1 MFNKKTMT
9 ALLAGLSLA
18 IVVKADGTTPQPITA
33 VTAAPTAPVVV
44 AAPTTQP
51 AVDLVK
57 RIEAVENTMK
67 ATAPKATGVFS
78 KHNVNFYG
86 KFNVKASYQQANGA
100 GADYIEPRKTGSA
113 AADTRNTFNMD
124 PKSTRFGFD
133 VALPEVFGN
142 PVKGKIEA
150 DFTGNDAKY
159 NSKNLFN
166 LRHAYVDWRNQTQWG
181 VLMGQTWY
189 PMMVEAPETIYAGGL
204 ESSGSIVDSRAMQI
218 TVSKGFDGV
227 ILAKD
232 KVRTKL
238 GLVKK
243 DTETNTTG
251 VVAST
256 EKTIM
261 PHIQWNI
268 CYKHALFGKKRTRVS
283 FSGTAGK
290 NTYTGGDLNGQHY
303 SSWATVG
310 ALRMPILTWLSV
322 TGSLGYGANLKGWN
336 DGGISQGV
344 NAIAK
349 KAIHSLFG
357 WAQVSIRPPQ
367 YDKIMLNGG
376 VGFDS
381 INSGD
386 LTALKAEADRKRNI
400 TYFANISYE
409 ITKSTN
415 VGLEY
420 MHKRTRFVQSAR
432 GSGYSHALYG
442 TFNYLF

>member
-1 MFNKKTMT
+1 
-9 ALLAGLSLA
+9 
-18 IVVKADGTTPQPITA
+18 
-33 VTAAPTAPVVV
+33 
-44 AAPTTQP
+44 
-51 AVDLVK
+51 
-57 RIEAVENTMK
+57 
-67 ATAPKATGVFS
+67 
-78 KHNVNFYG
+78 
-86 KFNVKASYQQANGA
+86 
-100 GADYIEPRKTGSA
+100 
-113 AADTRNTFNMD
+113 
-124 PKSTRFGFD
+124 
-133 VALPEVFGN
+133 
-142 PVKGKIEA
+142 
-150 DFTGNDAKY
+150 
-159 NSKNLFN
+159 
-166 LRHAYVDWRNQTQWG
+166 
-181 VLMGQTWY
+181 MGQTWY
-189 PMMVEAPETIYAGGL
+189 PMMTEAPETIYAGGL
-204 ESSGSIVDSRAMQI
+204 ESSGSIVDSRAVQI

-238 GLVKK
+238 GLVQKA
-243 DTETNTTG
+243 TETNTTG

-268 CYKHALFGKKRTRVS
+268 CYKHPLFGKKRTRLS

-322 TGSLGYGANLKGWN
+322 SGSLGYGANLKGWN

-344 NAIAK
+344 NATVK

-409 ITKSTN
+409 ITSATN

-420 MHKRTRFVQSAR
+420 MHKRTRFVQSEL